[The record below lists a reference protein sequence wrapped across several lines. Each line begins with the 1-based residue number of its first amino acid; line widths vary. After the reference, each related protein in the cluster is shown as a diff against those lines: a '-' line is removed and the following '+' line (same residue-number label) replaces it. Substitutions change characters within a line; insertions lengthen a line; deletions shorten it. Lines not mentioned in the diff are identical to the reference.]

1 MGKPLFMKLLPLLP
15 AFIAL
20 FMNTAPAAD
29 LRIGIIGL
37 DTSHCTA
44 FTQILNDPSAPNH
57 VPGGKVVAAV
67 KTFSADIASSA
78 SRVEEYTAT
87 LRDKFGVEI
96 VPTIEELCR
105 KVDVVMI
112 ESVDGRPHLEQA
124 RPVFA
129 AKKRVFIDK
138 PIAGTLR
145 DTLEIFRLAK
155 EAGVPVFTGSSYRYY
170 PTMVALQK
178 APIGELRS
186 AISYGPCHLE
196 PQHPDLYHYGIH
208 PTEALYTVMGQ
219 GCETV
224 VRTTS
229 ADTDTVVGTWSGGR
243 TGILHGLRTKTLPH
257 KVTVFGSTGF
267 AEQAKT
273 THDYAPLVSEIIKFF
288 QTGISPVPAEE
299 TIEMF
304 AFMEAADESKRRG
317 GAPVKLSEVLAAAR
331 K

>member
-1 MGKPLFMKLLPLLP
+1 MKLLPLLIVLSV
-15 AFIAL
+15 ASL
-20 FMNTAPAAD
+20 MNTASADD
-29 LRIGIIGL
+29 LRIGIVGL

-44 FTQILNDPSAPNH
+44 FTKILNDPAAPNH

-67 KTFSADIASSA
+67 KTFSADIESSA

-124 RPVFA
+124 RPVIA

-138 PIAGTLR
+138 PVGGTLR
-145 DTLEIFRLAK
+145 DAIEIFRLAK
-155 EAGVPVFTGSSYRYY
+155 DAGVPVFTSSSYRYY
-170 PTMVALQK
+170 PTMVELQK

-196 PQHPDLYHYGIH
+196 PHHPDFYWYGIH
-208 PTEALYTVMGQ
+208 PTEALYTVMGR
-219 GCETV
+219 GCESV
-224 VRTTS
+224 VRATS
-229 ADTDTVVGTWSGGR
+229 PDTDTVVGSWSGGR

-257 KVTVFGSTGF
+257 KVTIFGRTGF

-273 THDYAPLVSEIIKFF
+273 THDYAPLVAEVIKFF
-288 QTGISPVPAEE
+288 QTGVSPVTAEE
-299 TIEMF
+299 TLEMF

-317 GAPVKLSEVLAAAR
+317 GAPVKLSEVMEAAR
-331 K
+331 R